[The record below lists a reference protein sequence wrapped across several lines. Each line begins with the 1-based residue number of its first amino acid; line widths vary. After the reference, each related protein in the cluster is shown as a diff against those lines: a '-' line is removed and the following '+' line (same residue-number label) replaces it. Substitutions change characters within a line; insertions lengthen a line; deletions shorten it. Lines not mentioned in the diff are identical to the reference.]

1 MNIIIS
7 VAINKVNEIEIGG
20 VIYEVND
27 SFRKLCKTIFRIY
40 AVMIGVLCV
49 VGINVA
55 FALNIS
61 DWFTATLFVL
71 IILVGYNLIINYT
84 VNRFVIKRI
93 NKR

>member
-7 VAINKVNEIEIGG
+7 VAINRVNEIELGG

-27 SFRKLCKTIFRIY
+27 SFRKLCKIIFRIY

-49 VGINVA
+49 VGLNVA
-55 FALNIS
+55 FALNIN
-61 DWFTATLFVL
+61 DWFAATIFVL
-71 IILVGYNLIINYT
+71 IILVGYNLIFNYT

-93 NKR
+93 NKK